1 MQARLNSPCA
11 TNMAD
16 EISEQLGKNWD
27 VCKFR
32 ATCPEQ
38 MVKKRNKVG
47 HKCCA
52 AANCN
57 NRSDNRPDLSF
68 HEFPSDKHRK
78 KTWEIRMKRGDA
90 SFATVGNKFC
100 CSDHFL
106 STDFKPSLTGHRRS
120 LKPGAVPSV
129 FQWTK
134 VDDHEESL
142 GRAKR
147 LQARCE
153 AASES
158 AKAEVSA
165 HQKKEQ
171 QDEISNRSNEQ
182 NDSVVY
188 GPPTLEEWIEAMKKE
203 NERLHHELQESK
215 SKERIYKFGLER
227 FSNSSDDIKFYTGFP
242 DYPTLIEFW
251 KYVEPSASNLTYY
264 SYMRDNSDSIDVG
277 SQFPYLGG
285 KQKKFPGSNVGCQR
299 KLQPIDELWLF
310 LTRLRLGL
318 FERDLAFRFN
328 ISEQVVSDITITWA
342 NFLYLMLGSLPVW
355 PSKEQIKQYLPEVF
369 KGEFQNIRC
378 IIDCTEIKC
387 QTPQDLE
394 KQSELYSEYKSH
406 NTFKGLVGISPN
418 VWITFVSSLYGG
430 SISDKEIV
438 KSSSLIDLL
447 EENDLIMADR
457 GFDIQDLLACKK
469 VKLFIPPKRQSKS
482 EQFSKEDCFATMRIT
497 NVRIHVE
504 RAIRRIKGWHIFD
517 GVIPLSLCGV
527 VNQLWAVSC
536 LLVNWQ
542 KPALT
547 C

>member
-1 MQARLNSPCA
+1 MQARLNSPRA

-38 MVKKRNKVG
+38 MVKKRKKVG

-68 HEFPSDKHRK
+68 HEFPSDKQRK

-171 QDEISNRSNEQ
+171 QDEISDRSNEQ

-242 DYPTLIEFW
+242 DYPT
-251 KYVEPSASNLTYY
+251 
-264 SYMRDNSDSIDVG
+264 
-277 SQFPYLGG
+277 
-285 KQKKFPGSNVGCQR
+285 
-299 KLQPIDELWLF
+299 
-310 LTRLRLGL
+310 
-318 FERDLAFRFN
+318 
-328 ISEQVVSDITITWA
+328 
-342 NFLYLMLGSLPVW
+342 
-355 PSKEQIKQYLPEVF
+355 
-369 KGEFQNIRC
+369 
-378 IIDCTEIKC
+378 
-387 QTPQDLE
+387 
-394 KQSELYSEYKSH
+394 
-406 NTFKGLVGISPN
+406 
-418 VWITFVSSLYGG
+418 
-430 SISDKEIV
+430 
-438 KSSSLIDLL
+438 
-447 EENDLIMADR
+447 
-457 GFDIQDLLACKK
+457 
-469 VKLFIPPKRQSKS
+469 
-482 EQFSKEDCFATMRIT
+482 
-497 NVRIHVE
+497 
-504 RAIRRIKGWHIFD
+504 
-517 GVIPLSLCGV
+517 
-527 VNQLWAVSC
+527 
-536 LLVNWQ
+536 
-542 KPALT
+542 
-547 C
+547 